1 MSNIL
6 AVLPDFDLSPYSH
19 IIPSLERACIAV
31 VDLLTLDALD
41 LAKRA
46 QVPPG
51 EVKKLADALL
61 SALHRDVSA
70 ATYTVN
76 ASSTTTT
83 NAPIANPIS
92 TLDDGLD
99 AALGGGLFPGH
110 LIEIVGERYAIGIA
124 GNANYHVY

>member
-6 AVLPDFDLSPYSH
+6 AVLPDFDLSPYTH
-19 IIPSLERACIAV
+19 IVPSLERACIAV

-61 SALHRDVSA
+61 SALHRDASA
-70 ATYTVN
+70 TTHTVNATTSTAN
-76 ASSTTTT
+76 ASST
-83 NAPIANPIS
+83 NPIS
-92 TLDDGLD
+92 TLDDDID

-110 LIEIVGERYAIGIA
+110 LIEIVGER
-124 GNANYHVY
+124 